1 MDHSQPLVEADAPEQ
16 RPHHQGPASLGV
28 RPVEYGRLQAP
39 GDVPQPLE
47 RDPVADRVL
56 RRRQVALDA
65 VREGIHTRPRGQLGG
80 EASGQLGVADR
91 DARQEVRAQD
101 DRLAAGL
108 REQDQ
113 CASARLAAGPRGGR
127 DRDHRRQ
134 VGGDPIEAPGGEV
147 VVGQSARVRD
157 QQPHGLRRVDRA
169 PPSQPDHTVATPVV
183 VDLEGGQDIPFGG
196 VGVDLAEDGRRFEA
210 PDDLV
215 DQARRHQAPVGDDQ
229 WPRDPEPCQLRRQV
243 SSRPFPEQ
251 DAIGERED
259 RGYWPGFRADFGP
272 GRVVFHSAQIPPRLA
287 SRPSIS
293 ADACQSPRAL
303 AFSTPVRR
311 ARVASS
317 TSSDSRYDCPSCW

>member
-16 RPHHQGPASLGV
+16 RPHHQRPACLGV
-28 RPVEYGRLQAP
+28 RAVEYGRLQAP
-39 GDVPQPLE
+39 GDVPQPLQ

-56 RRRQVALDA
+56 RRRQIALDA
-65 VREGIHTRPRGQLGG
+65 VRERVHTRPRGQVGG

-91 DARQEVRAQD
+91 DARQQVRAQD
-101 DRLAAGL
+101 DRLAARL
-108 REQDQ
+108 RQQDQ
-113 CASARLAAGPRGGR
+113 CTSARLAAGPRGRR

-134 VGGDPIEAPGGEV
+134 VGGDPVEAPGGEV
-147 VVGQSARVRD
+147 VVGQAARVRD
-157 QQPHGLRRVDRA
+157 QQPHALRRVDRA
-169 PPSQPDHTVATPVV
+169 APSQPDHPVATLVA
-183 VDLEGGQDIPFGG
+183 VDLEGGQDIPLGG

-210 PDDLV
+210 PADLV

-229 WPRDPEPCQLRRQV
+229 RPRDSEPCQLRRQEG
-243 SSRPFPEQ
+243 SRTFPEQ
-251 DAIGERED
+251 DAIGKRED
-259 RGYWPGFRADFGP
+259 RGDGPGFRAVFGP
-272 GRVVFHSAQIPPRLA
+272 GRIVAHSAQIPPRFA